1 MSVHALANIDF
12 HDDYPETVDFLD
24 EVIYGLKQEQPQI
37 SPKFFYDETGSKLF
51 DQICQL
57 PEYYPTRTEAL
68 ILENHSDD
76 IAKIIGKDCLLFE
89 PGSGS
94 SEKVRLLLDSLKPET
109 YVPMDI
115 SKDYIIEVSKDLAK
129 EYPWLNIHAA
139 CIDFTKPLDL
149 SFCSSNAHKV
159 AFFPGSSIGN
169 FEPSQAQKF
178 LSRLTDTVGNGGGLL
193 IGVDLK
199 KPDHI
204 LNAAY
209 NDKRGIT
216 AKFNKNLLHRIND
229 ELNADFDAENFTH
242 KAFYNN
248 EIGRIE
254 MHLVSQTEQTINI
267 ESEKIRLDKGQ
278 TIHTENSYK
287 YSIDEFQQIASKAG
301 FTPIDVWTDPD
312 NLFSVHYMSVQ

>member
-1 MSVHALANIDF
+1 MSVNAIANIDF

-24 EVIYGLKQEQPQI
+24 EVIYGLKQEQPQL

-68 ILENHSDD
+68 ILKTHSKD

-109 YVPMDI
+109 YIPMDI

-129 EYPWLNIHAA
+129 EYPWLNVHAA

-149 SFCSSNAHKV
+149 SFCSSDAHKV

-178 LSRLTDTVGNGGGLL
+178 LSRLADTVGNGGGLL

-209 NDKRGIT
+209 NDEQGIT

-229 ELNADFDAENFTH
+229 ELNADFDAENFIH

-254 MHLVSQTEQTINI
+254 MHLVSQVEQTINI
-267 ESEKIRLDKGQ
+267 ESEEVRLDIGQ

-287 YSIDEFQQIASKAG
+287 YSIDEFQQIATKAG
-301 FTPIDVWTDPD
+301 FTPINVWTDPD